1 MSQPILRT
9 ERIRLVPLSAGHLK
23 HQVELDADPE
33 VMRYVGGALTPEQ
46 AEEALREGLADAER
60 RPGLGY
66 WAGFGEGGLV
76 GYWILRPPDSDGQDP
91 LEDQGELGYRLLKR
105 YWRQGLAKEGSRELL
120 RYGFE
125 DLGLIWILAMTAVDN
140 EASRATMA
148 SVGLSHVRDFEADA
162 HHFPP
167 GTDLRAVEYAITQDE
182 WKAQR

>member
-9 ERIRLVPLSAGHLK
+9 ERIHLVPLSVEHLK
-23 HQVELDADPE
+23 HQIELDADPD

-46 AEEALREGLADAER
+46 AEQALREGLADAER
-60 RPGLGY
+60 GPGLGY
-66 WAGFGEGGLV
+66 WAGFVEGSFA

-91 LEDQGELGYRLLKR
+91 MEGQGELGYRLLKR

-125 DLGLIWILAMTAVDN
+125 DLGLTRIMAMAAAAN

-148 SVGLSHVRDFEADA
+148 SVGLHHVRDFTADA
-162 HHFPP
+162 GHFPP
-167 GTDLRAVEYAITQDE
+167 GTDLRGVEYALTRGQ
-182 WKAQR
+182 WNARN